1 MAKWEMKIDQDG
13 IISQRHKEATVEE
26 IGNHHWRDNWEMA
39 LTHVSPE
46 ASAVY
51 KGG

>member
-1 MAKWEMKIDQDG
+1 MKIDQDG
-13 IISQRHKEATVEE
+13 VISQRTVEE

-39 LTHVSPE
+39 LAHVSPE